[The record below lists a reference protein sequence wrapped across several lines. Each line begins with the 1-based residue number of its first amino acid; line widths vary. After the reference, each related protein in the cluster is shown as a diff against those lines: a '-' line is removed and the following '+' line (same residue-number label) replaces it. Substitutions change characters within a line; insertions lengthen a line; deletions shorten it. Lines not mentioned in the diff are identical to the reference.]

1 MWDANIR
8 LKKNQYRCALL
19 VICQP
24 ALKSLSQCL
33 PGGNIAVVAE
43 VVVDPRVEELLV
55 LVHPHL
61 SNNIRYIKQQ
71 TSIFVNM
78 SFVERVHLS
87 NSDQI
92 LP

>member
-1 MWDANIR
+1 ME
-8 LKKNQYRCALL
+8 CTELL

-33 PGGNIAVVAE
+33 PGRNIAVVAE

-61 SNNIRYIKQQ
+61 SNNIRYIKQR

-78 SFVERVHLS
+78 SFEERVHLS